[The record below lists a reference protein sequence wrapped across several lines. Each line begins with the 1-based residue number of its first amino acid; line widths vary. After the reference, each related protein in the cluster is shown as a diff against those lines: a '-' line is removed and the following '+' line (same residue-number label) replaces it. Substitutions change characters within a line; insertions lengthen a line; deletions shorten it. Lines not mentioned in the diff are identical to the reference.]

1 MRLVCRNPAAVRAA
15 ASTALL
21 GWDSKCDNE
30 GLRVSRFSTG
40 GKIFSGCVIVLSLL
54 LAATLLLHRFIP
66 NRWYNLGSLVET
78 FLPWFGLGVPVLL
91 ILAAIRR
98 RPLAIICSLLPGL
111 VWFQMYAALIPDKHV
126 GEGDFRVVAHNVNA
140 ENTDTEGTAA
150 TLLAAD
156 PDVIVLVELTEDQR
170 LAWGEVLGGQYEYS
184 VAYGTV
190 ALWSTHPITDSG
202 EVDLNLGWARA
213 FRAAIDI
220 DGEPVAFY
228 VAHLLSVRVN
238 SEGFTSQQRNETANL
253 LGEALADEQLER
265 VVLAGDLNGTVQDRS
280 LAPITYQLA
289 SAQADAG
296 KGFGFTWPA
305 DTPMARIDQVLYRG
319 LQATG
324 SDVLD
329 ATASDHRPV
338 LADFAF

>member
-1 MRLVCRNPAAVRAA
+1 MGKTGAKFYSGVVIA
-15 ASTALL
+15 ASL
-21 GWDSKCDNE
+21 
-30 GLRVSRFSTG
+30 
-40 GKIFSGCVIVLSLL
+40 I
-54 LAATLLLHRFIP
+54 LAAILLLHRFIP
-66 NRWYNLGSLVET
+66 NRWYNLGSLIET
-78 FLPWFGLGVPVLL
+78 FLPWFGIGVPVLIL
-91 ILAAIRR
+91 LAAIRR
-98 RPLAIICSLLPGL
+98 RPIAIICALLPAL
-111 VWFQMYAALIPDKHV
+111 VWFQMYAALIPDKHD

-140 ENTDTEGTAA
+140 ENTDTEATAA
-150 TLLAAD
+150 TLLAAA

-170 LAWGEVLGGQYEYS
+170 TAWADVLDPDYEYS
-184 VAYGTV
+184 AAYGTV
-190 ALWSTHPITDSG
+190 ALWSRHPITESN

-238 SEGFTSQQRNETANL
+238 TEGFTSEQRNETATL
-253 LGEALADEQLER
+253 LGEAIAGEELDR

-280 LAPITYQLA
+280 LAPITYQLE
-289 SAQADAG
+289 SAQASAG

-305 DTPMARIDQVLYRG
+305 DTPLARIDQVLYRG
-319 LQATG
+319 LNATG

-338 LADFAF
+338 QADFAF